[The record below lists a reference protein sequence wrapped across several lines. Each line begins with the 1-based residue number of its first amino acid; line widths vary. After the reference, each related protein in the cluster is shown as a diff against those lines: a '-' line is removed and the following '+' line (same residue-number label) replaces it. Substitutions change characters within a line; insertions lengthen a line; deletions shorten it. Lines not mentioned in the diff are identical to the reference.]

1 MRHLVIIPL
10 LLLLLLPLTSVSQI
24 KGRVLV
30 KESGEPI
37 SGALI
42 SSSELKTTHTDFY
55 GNFELPVTSFPII
68 LITSKSPF
76 LNDTLEVRENTEL
89 TIYLQLPVRTME
101 TVVVSAGRRS
111 QKVEE
116 VTVSMEILKPALIN
130 NKGITDL
137 EQAVNQSPGVFAMDG
152 QVSIRGGGGYA
163 YGAGSRVLLLWN
175 GIPMVSPD
183 VGDVKWNAIP
193 MENASQIEIIK
204 GASSVLY
211 GSGALNGVISM
222 SEKDPSRK
230 GELST
235 KVQSGIYDN
244 PKRASLK
251 WWSKNPTFQSG
262 DVYYGKMH
270 KQVGYTFSINGFT
283 TDGYR
288 KGEVEDRARLGGSI
302 VFRPEKIPQLKAGLF
317 YNAQYQYTG
326 NFILWESD
334 SLGYIA
340 QGGME
345 PMASGSTLSY
355 QKSIR
360 LNVDPYLKFTDK
372 FRNKHELKTR
382 YYLVTTGDLTNIY
395 ASSKAES
402 YYANYQFQR
411 QWKDRHTLSAGLTS
425 TTNTVLS
432 AVFGDHLSQN
442 VAAYGQYEMKWK
454 KFDFSAGTRLEYFE
468 LDGKQGDSEFYFG
481 KDTASAISSPIYPIL
496 RAGLHYAITKSTHL
510 RTSFGQGVRFP
521 SVAERYA
528 ATSSGGVVIFP
539 NPRLDPEKGW
549 AAELGIKQVLKLGDW
564 VGMIDLAGFVNQYS
578 QMIEYTFG
586 FYNPNN
592 FEQLIPT
599 SGSADQDTLFA
610 LINSGI
616 PIESLLG
623 FQAQNAEKARISG
636 FEFSFNSS
644 GKLRN
649 VEVVSLVGYT
659 YMNPISLNK
668 DSMYLITFS
677 DPESGI
683 LKYRFR
689 HLVKGDV
696 ELTYKSFS
704 GGVSTRYNSF
714 VENIDAVF
722 EEKIGPDYVLPG
734 LKEYRLANNKGLWVF
749 DARVAYTLKE
759 RTKINFIVN
768 NFMNQE
774 YTGRPADIQPPRTFI
789 LQLQYK
795 I

>member
-1 MRHLVIIPL
+1 M
-10 LLLLLLPLTSVSQI
+10 SQL
-24 KGRVLV
+24 KGRVLA
-30 KESGEPI
+30 KESGEPVI
-37 SGALI
+37 GALV
-42 SSSELKTTHTDFY
+42 STSENRTTRSDLN
-55 GNFELPVTSFPII
+55 GQFELNVDNYPVV
-68 LITSKSPF
+68 LVVRKSPF
-76 LNDTLEVRENTEL
+76 LNDTVEISTNKEV
-89 TIYLQLPVRTME
+89 TIFLQLPVRTMDA
-101 TVVVSAGRRS
+101 VVVSAGRRT

-116 VTVSMEILKPALIN
+116 VSVSMEIIKPSLIN

-152 QVSIRGGGGYA
+152 QVSIRGGGGYS
-163 YGAGSRVLLLWN
+163 YGAGSRVLLMWN
-175 GIPMVSPD
+175 GVPMVSPD

-222 SEKDPSRK
+222 SEKDPLRK
-230 GELST
+230 GELSA
-235 KVQSGIYDN
+235 KIQSGVYGN
-244 PKRASLK
+244 PKRESLK
-251 WWSKNPTFQSG
+251 WWSSNPTLHSA
-262 DVYYGKMH
+262 DVYFGKMH
-270 KQVGYTFSINGFT
+270 KRIGYTFSLNGFT
-283 TDGYR
+283 TDGFR
-288 KGEVEDRARLGGSI
+288 KGEIEDRARLGGSL
-302 VFRPEKIPQLKAGLF
+302 VFRPEKLPTLKTGVF
-317 YNAQYQYTG
+317 YNVQYQYTG

-345 PMASGSTLSY
+345 PMAPGSTLSY

-360 LNVDPYLKFTDK
+360 LNVDPYVKFTDK
-372 FRNKHELKTR
+372 FKNKHELKTR
-382 YYLVTTGDLTNIY
+382 YYLVSTGDLTNIY
-395 ASSKAES
+395 ASSKAEM

-411 QWKDRHTLSAGLTS
+411 QWKDKHTLSAGATS

-432 AVFGDHLSQN
+432 SVFGDHLSEN
-442 VAAYGQYEMKWK
+442 LAVYGQYELKWK
-454 KFDFSAGTRLEYFE
+454 KFDFTAGTRLEYFE
-468 LDGKQGDSEFYFG
+468 LDGNTGDSDFYFG
-481 KDTASAISSPIYPIL
+481 KDTSNAFRSPVYPIL
-496 RAGLHYAITKSTHL
+496 RAGMHYAVTKTTHL
-510 RTSFGQGVRFP
+510 RASFGQGIRFP

-549 AAELGIKQVLKLGDW
+549 ATELGVKQVLKMGDW
-564 VGMIDLAGFVNQYS
+564 VGMLDLAGFLNQYS

-592 FEQLIPT
+592 FQQLIPT
-599 SGSADQDTLFA
+599 PGSADQDTLFS
-610 LINSGI
+610 LIDGGI
-616 PIESLLG
+616 PLEKLLG
-623 FQAQNAEKARISG
+623 FQAQNAERARITG
-636 FEFSFNSS
+636 VELSFNST
-644 GKLRN
+644 GKIKN
-649 VEVVSLVGYT
+649 VEVSSLIGYT

-689 HLVKGDV
+689 HLVKGDI
-696 ELTYKSFS
+696 ELGYKALS
-704 GGVSTRYNSF
+704 GGISTRYNSF

-722 EEKIGPDYVLPG
+722 EEKIGTDYVLPG
-734 LKEYRLANNKGLWVF
+734 LKEYRDENNKGLWVF
-749 DARVAYTLKE
+749 DARVAYTVRE

-768 NFMNQE
+768 NFLNQE
-774 YTGRPADIQPPRTFI
+774 YTGRPADIQAPRTFI